1 MNFVASRS
9 GGMALL
15 LANLIVSY
23 AASFSSHSLLTP
35 THQSRERH
43 QPRLSSL
50 FTTQALQI
58 RGGSNEQSENIN
70 STSSTD
76 DGGGGGD
83 DDNSSDSE
91 NEMQSLRK
99 QWSTSTP
106 AVPSIEWPLRDALL
120 RQGDALPDLDDP
132 TSNKH
137 TTTAA
142 PDKHTKTK
150 AIILMDGFCPYH
162 GQYIGKAAHHIYGA
176 AVIHVLSDFCTRY
189 LYQVEK
195 QTEHLSS
202 RMPDLSNGDEVA
214 AWMSLLPSSL
224 DICGIYCESDSG
236 LEDAEKLGVALGL
249 YPHCHDGV
257 NAARRDKFT
266 MNEVVSNA
274 GLDVV
279 KQKSCQT
286 LEEAEEFAK
295 ELGLNGDAS
304 GAIKGDEGNSPL
316 VVVKPHRGV
325 ASDDVH
331 LCSNMKSLRQA
342 FNKIHSSPVFGS
354 STSAK
359 HQSVLVQ
366 AFLRGI
372 EYALDVVCRDGE
384 RKVAALWK
392 YDKRAVNN
400 APFVYF
406 ATQLVPAANNDDDE
420 GSNKDVEEAVCNYVF
435 NALDALDIR
444 WGLSHV
450 EVIVTRNTETGSIQ
464 VRLVEVNCRQHNTDF
479 MPLTN
484 ACVGYNAL
492 DMVLAAHLGE
502 NSESTS
508 LHEYPEEAAHLRLP
522 WESLPALPMTR
533 AHGAIIHFVSHVSGK
548 ISRINYD
555 VLDQMEEL
563 PSVMDMHVYPHFME
577 EGNEIEKTVDIRSD
591 TGWAHVMNND
601 EEEFQND
608 VARLIELQKDMFDVE
623 E

>member
-1 MNFVASRS
+1 MWAKLV
-9 GGMALL
+9 L
-15 LANLIVSY
+15 LASFILSH
-23 AASFSSHSLLTP
+23 AASFSGRSLTP
-35 THQSRERH
+35 AHQPRERH
-43 QPRLSSL
+43 QTPRRIISSL
-50 FTTQALQI
+50 AAQALQI
-58 RGGSNEQSENIN
+58 RGGSNNEQSENIN
-70 STSSTD
+70 STSLADGD
-76 DGGGGGD
+76 DDD

-106 AVPSIEWPLRDALL
+106 AVPSIEWPFRDTIL
-120 RQGDALPDLDDP
+120 RQGDALPDLDDA
-132 TSNKH
+132 THMHKA
-137 TTTAA
+137 AA
-142 PDKHTKTK
+142 PEQHTKTK

-162 GQYIGKAAHHIYGA
+162 GQYIAKAAHHLYGA
-176 AVIHVLSDFCTRY
+176 AVIHVISDFCTRY

-195 QTEHLSS
+195 HTDHLSS

-214 AWMSLLPSSL
+214 AWMSLVPSSL
-224 DICGIYCESDSG
+224 DICGLYCESDSG

-249 YPHCHDGV
+249 YPRCHDGV
-257 NAARRDKFT
+257 NTARRDKFL
-266 MNEVVSNA
+266 MNKIVSSA

-279 KQKSCQT
+279 KQKSCHT

-295 ELGLNGDAS
+295 ELGLNDDAS
-304 GAIKGDEGNSPL
+304 GAVKGNENNSPL

-331 LCSNMKSLRQA
+331 LCSNMKSLREA
-342 FNKIHSSPVFGS
+342 FAKIHSSPVFGS
-354 STSAK
+354 STAAK

-366 AFLRGI
+366 EFARGT
-372 EYALDVVCRDGE
+372 EYAVDVVCRDGE

-392 YDKRAVNN
+392 YDKRAVND

-406 ATQLVPAANNDDDE
+406 ATQLVPAANNDDE

-444 WGLSHV
+444 WGISHV
-450 EVIVTRNTETGSIQ
+450 EVIVTRNAEGSIQ

-492 DMVLAAHLGE
+492 DMVLAAYLGE
-502 NSESTS
+502 NEESTS

-522 WESLPALPMTR
+522 WESLPALPTTR
-533 AHGAIIHFVSHVSGK
+533 AHGAIIHFVSYVQGK

-563 PSVMDMHVYPHFME
+563 PSVMDMHVYPHFLE

-591 TGWAHVMNND
+591 TGWAHVMNDD
-601 EEEFQND
+601 EEEFQRD
-608 VARLIELQKDMFDVE
+608 VARLIELQKEMFDVVDE
-623 E
+623 

>member
-1 MNFVASRS
+1 MIFSSRS
-9 GGMALL
+9 GMWANLL
-15 LANLIVSY
+15 LANFIVGY
-23 AASFSSHSLLTP
+23 AASFSSHSFTLT
-35 THQSRERH
+35 THQPSR
-43 QPRLSSL
+43 LISSL
-50 FTTQALQI
+50 TAQTLQI
-58 RGGSNEQSENIN
+58 RGGSNEEQSENIN
-70 STSSTD
+70 STASVADES
-76 DGGGGGD
+76 D

-106 AVPSIEWPLRDALL
+106 AVPSIEYPFRDTVL
-120 RQGDALPDLDDP
+120 RQGDALPDLDD
-132 TSNKH
+132 SIEKH
-137 TTTAA
+137 TIVA
-142 PDKHTKTK
+142 PEQHTKTK

-162 GQYIGKAAHHIYGA
+162 GQYIAKAAHHIYGA
-176 AVIHVLSDFCTRY
+176 AVVHVLSDFCTRY

-224 DICGIYCESDSG
+224 DICGLYCESDSG
-236 LEDAEKLGVALGL
+236 LEDAENLGVALGI
-249 YPHCHDGV
+249 YPRCHDGV
-257 NAARRDKFT
+257 NTARRDKFT
-266 MNEVVSNA
+266 MNDVVSKA

-286 LEEAEEFAK
+286 LEEAEQFAK
-295 ELGLNGDAS
+295 ELGLNDDAS
-304 GAIKGDEGNSPL
+304 DATKDDDSNSPL

-325 ASDDVH
+325 ASDDVY
-331 LCSNMKSLRQA
+331 LCSSMQSLREA
-342 FNKIHSSPVFGS
+342 FSRIHSSPVFGS
-354 STSAK
+354 STAAK

-366 AFLRGI
+366 EFASGT
-372 EYALDVVCRDGE
+372 EYAIDVVCRDGD

-392 YDKRAVNN
+392 YDKRSVNG

-406 ATQLVPAANNDDDE
+406 MTQLIPAANNDDE
-420 GSNKDVEEAVCNYVF
+420 GPSKDVEEAVCNYVF
-435 NALDALDIR
+435 NALEALDIR

-450 EVIVTRNTETGSIQ
+450 EVIVTRNAETGSIQ

-492 DMVLAAHLGE
+492 DMVLAAYLGE
-502 NSESTS
+502 NDESS
-508 LHEYPEEAAHLRLP
+508 SSHEYPEETVHLRLP
-522 WESLPALPMTR
+522 WDSLPALPTTR

-548 ISRINYD
+548 ISRINYE
-555 VLDQMEEL
+555 VFDQMEEL
-563 PSVMDMHVYPHFME
+563 PSVMDMHVYPHFLD

-591 TGWAHVMNND
+591 TGWAHVMNDD
-601 EEEFQND
+601 EEEFQRD
-608 VARLIELQKDMFDVE
+608 VARLIELQKEMFDVE